1 MFFRNMGLLSPALS
15 SFGEEREKTAG
26 SATCGAN
33 EVKLGESFPSPRS
46 GGEGEGFNKKYLRQ
60 LQVSRNL
67 FAYRAARGLRIQ
79 DRATDCDLLQ
89 RFVTTGCQGGI
100 NSFLRDCERP
110 D

>member
-1 MFFRNMGLLSPALS
+1 MGLLSPALS
-15 SFGEEREKTAG
+15 SFGEEKEKTAR
-26 SATCGAN
+26 SATCEAN
-33 EVKLGESFPSPRS
+33 EVKLGESFPSPAKR
-46 GGEGEGFNKKYLRQ
+46 GEGFNKKYLRQ

-79 DRATDCDLLQ
+79 DRAADCDLLQ